1 MGIDTGARTSR
12 RGRRAAANTASPA
25 AAKSR
30 LGASNTG
37 TSFLERP
44 GGVPGGPRAVQV
56 VVMAVV
62 VAVGER
68 GALAGGTDVISM
80 LIVRPSTPLG
90 TGHDGRSR

>member
-1 MGIDTGARTSR
+1 M
-12 RGRRAAANTASPA
+12 
-25 AAKSR
+25 
-30 LGASNTG
+30 
-37 TSFLERP
+37 
-44 GGVPGGPRAVQV
+44 QV